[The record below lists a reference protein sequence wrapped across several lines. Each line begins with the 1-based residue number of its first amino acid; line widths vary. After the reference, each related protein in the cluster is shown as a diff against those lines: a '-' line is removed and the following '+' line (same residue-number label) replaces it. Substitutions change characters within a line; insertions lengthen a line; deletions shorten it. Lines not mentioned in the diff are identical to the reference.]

1 MAGARTFR
9 GATASSDRDVSTACG
24 RYNLAAVR
32 AAGGQRVGTKTSMSL
47 LIKAAI
53 AASSLFALVA
63 GGGFLLQRRLMYF
76 PDTIRTAPASLGLVD
91 VEERVIVTP
100 DGQQVIAWY
109 AKAAPGQP
117 TILYFHGN
125 AGSLAARY
133 ERVRKFHASGR
144 GMLMMTYRG
153 FGGSTGSP
161 SEGANVADAGLAYDL
176 LIREGVRPKDI
187 ILFGESLGSGVAVQI
202 AAERD
207 VGGLIMDS
215 PYTTMVATAELH
227 YPWLPVR
234 WLLLDRYES
243 MRYIGRVRVPLLV
256 LHGERD
262 VVVPV
267 SMGRAIF
274 DAAPEP
280 KEIVTFPEA
289 AHIQHYLFGSFDIV
303 QRWIDRVHGATMHT
317 SR

>member
-1 MAGARTFR
+1 
-9 GATASSDRDVSTACG
+9 
-24 RYNLAAVR
+24 
-32 AAGGQRVGTKTSMSL
+32 MSL

-53 AASSLFALVA
+53 AASSIFALVA
-63 GGGFLLQRRLMYF
+63 GGAFVLQRRLMYF
-76 PDTIRTAPASLGLVD
+76 PDTIRTAPASLGLEG
-91 VEERVIVTP
+91 VEERVIATP
-100 DGQQVIAWY
+100 DGEQVIAWY

-153 FGGSTGSP
+153 YGGSTGRP
-161 SEGANVADAGLAYDL
+161 SERANVADAGLAYDL
-176 LIREGVRPKDI
+176 LIREGVRPRDI
-187 ILFGESLGSGVAVQI
+187 ILFGESLGTGVAVQI
-202 AAERD
+202 AASRE

-215 PYTTMVATAELH
+215 PYTTMVETAALH
-227 YPWLPVR
+227 YPWLPVG

-243 MRYIGRVRVPLLV
+243 MRYIDRVRAPLLV

-262 VVVPV
+262 VIVPV
-267 SMGRAIF
+267 AMGRAVF
-274 DAAPEP
+274 DAASEP

-303 QRWIDRVHGATMHT
+303 QRWIDRVHGTTADA